1 MKDQKI
7 FNDTLENI
15 QKDQVSNPLDLY
27 YQKLTENDILFLTR
41 ALANN
46 HAITN
51 LNLRGNNID
60 AKGVIPLAKN
70 CSLTELNLGENQ
82 IGAEGARALAN
93 NRSLSW
99 LSLSGNNIRS
109 EGAKA
114 FAKNHF
120 LISLNLWDNNIAEGG
135 SAFANNGSLTEL
147 NIGKNHIGAEVAIA
161 LANNRFLTTLNLW
174 GNKILA
180 EGARA
185 LVSNHS
191 ITSLDLSFNNI
202 GDAAQEAINE
212 MLVRNRNNAQN
223 FLKASHE
230 GNLKLMQ
237 TMLAENKVSPY
248 CCVRSY
254 TSENHSDPKKT
265 DSQHTALHLAVIE
278 AHHDIVRCL
287 VKNYPQLLRMVD
299 NDKKTP
305 LMLAKE
311 KNDTTMS
318 AILSGKKEE
327 QYTVRYTFSPDKE
340 MHQNS
345 LKQLAVFEGDS
356 SHHLKTYLYMGAGYA
371 VKITKASRV
380 MCR

>member
-99 LSLSGNNIRS
+99 LNLSGNNIRP

-161 LANNRFLTTLNLW
+161 LANNHFLTTLNLW

-185 LVSNHS
+185 LVNNQS

-223 FLKASHE
+223 FLKASHT
-230 GNLKLMQ
+230 GNLPLMQ
-237 TMLAENKVSPY
+237 IMLAEHQVSPY

-254 TSENHSDPKKT
+254 TSDNHSDPKET

-278 AHHDIVRCL
+278 GHHDIAHWL
-287 VKNYPQLLRMVD
+287 VKNHPQLLRIT
-299 NDKKTP
+299 DKDKTTP
-305 LMLAKE
+305 LMLATEKDDTAMAAVLSENEPPQSINPEAIRASSSTSGIFSTSAVNQTQGSSINKE
-311 KNDTTMS
+311 AS
-318 AILSGKKEE
+318 AQASGSQSAVNPSRSGKS
-327 QYTVRYTFSPDKE
+327 T
-340 MHQNS
+340 
-345 LKQLAVFEGDS
+345 
-356 SHHLKTYLYMGAGYA
+356 
-371 VKITKASRV
+371 
-380 MCR
+380 